1 MLHFRSLLL
10 TAMVGLAASATS
22 CSSARYFDFT
32 TANHSRS
39 SAYAASATKV
49 QTPAV
54 APVAATTPA
63 ATEVAVLP
71 AGPVAEAAPA
81 NTPATAPVTA
91 SASAAAATP
100 AAPAPRLSA
109 QLAEARA
116 EQHLTRAQE
125 RRYERVLQK
134 VRTEEMRQEAAGQE
148 INAIALILAIFIP
161 PLGVLVHEGGQ
172 ITSRF
177 WISLVLTLLFFFP
190 GMIYSILVV
199 TNTI

>member
-1 MLHFRSLLL
+1 MLRFRSLLL

-32 TANHSRS
+32 TAAHSRS
-39 SAYAASATKV
+39 SAYAASATKA
-49 QTPAV
+49 QTPPA
-54 APVAATTPA
+54 APVASA
-63 ATEVAVLP
+63 EVAPLP
-71 AGPVAEAAPA
+71 AGPVTEAAPA
-81 NTPATAPVTA
+81 NTPATAPPATA
-91 SASAAAATP
+91 SASAAATTP

-148 INAIALILAIFIP
+148 VDAIELILAIFIP
-161 PLGVLVHEGGQ
+161 PIGVLLHEGGKL
-172 ITSRF
+172 TTRF